1 MNPLVYYRFGAY
13 TVTTMGLINMPYQI
27 GLQGNFVKSLF
38 LVLVGVVIFVLTLVP
53 FFKSVMLK
61 TPSKLI
67 AGILFLTLIIY
78 GFLI

>member
-1 MNPLVYYRFGAY
+1 
-13 TVTTMGLINMPYQI
+13 
-27 GLQGNFVKSLF
+27 
-38 LVLVGVVIFVLTLVP
+38 LTLVP

-67 AGILFLTLIIY
+67 AGILFLALIIY